1 MRIRNK
7 ILGNYKKNTNTNFQK
22 IIGGKQMKKTIIVFL
37 AIMMSVGLLAAC
49 GSTEK
54 ANKKSGDKKVLV
66 MATSADYPPFEYVE
80 TGKSDE
86 IKGFDVD
93 LAKAIAKNLGYKVEI
108 KDMDFSGLVQSL
120 KSGQADFVLAG
131 MTPTEKRKK
140 NVDFSDIY
148 YTAQHLVVS
157 KKDSGIEKVEDLKGK
172 TVGVQLGSIQEGKAE
187 EINKQVPIK
196 IENRNRIPDL
206 IQEIKS
212 GRFDAAIIEDTV
224 AKGYFE
230 KEQDFKGFTIS
241 DDPKEAGSA
250 IAFPKNSDLTE
261 KFNKE
266 LKKMKENGELQKL
279 VVKWF
284 GGEE

>member
-1 MRIRNK
+1 
-7 ILGNYKKNTNTNFQK
+7 
-22 IIGGKQMKKTIIVFL
+22 MKKAIVLLLTIVM
-37 AIMMSVGLLAAC
+37 AIGLAAC
-49 GSTEK
+49 GTSGKES
-54 ANKKSGDKKVLV
+54 KKSSEKKKLV
-66 MATSADYPPFEYVE
+66 MATSADYAPFEFVE
-80 TGKSDE
+80 TEKSDE

-93 LAKAIAKNLGYKVEI
+93 LAKAITSKLGYKLEI
-108 KDMDFSGLVQSL
+108 KDMDFNGLIQGL
-120 KSGQADFVLAG
+120 KSGQADFVMAG

-140 NVDFSDIY
+140 NVDFSNIY
-148 YTAQHLVVS
+148 YTAQHMIVS
-157 KKDSGIEKVEDLKGK
+157 EKDSGITKLEDLKGK
-172 TVGVQLGSIQEGKAE
+172 TVGVQLGSIQEGKAND
-187 EINKQVPIK
+187 INKQIPIK

-224 AKGYFE
+224 AKGYFAKE
-230 KEQDFKGFTIS
+230 KDLVGFTIS
-241 DDPKEAGSA
+241 DDPNEAGSA

-284 GGEE
+284 GGES

>member
-1 MRIRNK
+1 
-7 ILGNYKKNTNTNFQK
+7 
-22 IIGGKQMKKTIIVFL
+22 MKKALILFISMILF
-37 AIMMSVGLLAAC
+37 AGLLAGC
-49 GSTEK
+49 GTSEDNKTNEK
-54 ANKKSGDKKVLV
+54 EDDKVLV
-66 MATSADYPPFEYVE
+66 MATSADYPPFEYIE

-86 IKGFDVD
+86 IIGFNVD
-93 LAKAIAKNLGYKVEI
+93 IAKAIASKLGYEVQV
-108 KDMDFSGLVQSL
+108 KDMDFGGLVQSL

-148 YTAQHLVVS
+148 YTAQHMIIS
-157 KKDSGIEKVEDLKGK
+157 KNDSGIEKLEDLEGK
-172 TVGVQLGSIQEGKAE
+172 TVGVQLGSIQEGKAQ
-187 EINKQVPIK
+187 EINEKVAIK
-196 IENRNRIPDL
+196 IENRNRIPEL
-206 IQEIKS
+206 IQEMKA

-230 KEQDFKGFTIS
+230 NEKDLRGFTIS
-241 DDPKEAGSA
+241 DDPEEAGSA
-250 IAFPKNSDLTE
+250 IAFPKNSELTE

-266 LKKMKENGELQKL
+266 LQAMKENGELQEL